1 MFGASS
7 TSGNGLF
14 GNTQSKPAFGSSSS
28 TGNLNTGSGFLFG
41 SNNNAASGNNT
52 GGSTGFGGFGT
63 QGNNNASG
71 TNTSGGLFGS
81 SSNTNQ
87 NNASQNTLNLFG
99 QNKPASGGL
108 FGGST
113 ASNTGTSGGG
123 LFGSSNNTATSTNQT
138 STSGGGG
145 LFGSSST
152 SGNTGGGL
160 FGKPATSTGTGGGLF
175 GGSTTGT
182 QNNTNPSGGGGL
194 FGSSNTSNTTGGSL
208 FGKPSTSAA
217 PTLSGGL
224 FGNTNQQ
231 STQPS
236 GGLFG
241 SSNQQNTQQ
250 SGGLFGQST
259 NQSTQQNVQQNNQ
272 QSNTGSGLFGGSTV
286 NNAQPSFSW
295 SSQQQQ
301 KPQQSSVLNLPTLS
315 NSLSSNPQSSSS
327 TSSTYTPPINDQLI
341 KLKEQWDP
349 NSPKCALKTH
359 FYNKFSQEEI
369 NALMQQPRP
378 SNEPPDDWDN
388 AMSERPSTQH
398 YPVKIT
404 SFSDVSQR
412 IETQLDHI
420 AKARILLNNI
430 NEKQT
435 QLSSK
440 HDLDNITRIL
450 KARAKHTKLSR
461 RLLRLATVLAI
472 LKLKGY
478 PLLPEEEEISKQ
490 FQTLNTK
497 LSDPTGPVG
506 KLSDLYARLAI
517 LKGRS
522 EDISSQLESSIG
534 NIHVALNDVMG
545 SNEGTHVGVQES
557 SNQIDQIVNKLTKL
571 LYKQQVGLS
580 YLNEL
585 LQKDMDTVD
594 KRLAAQN

>member
-1 MFGASS
+1 
-7 TSGNGLF
+7 
-14 GNTQSKPAFGSSSS
+14 
-28 TGNLNTGSGFLFG
+28 
-41 SNNNAASGNNT
+41 
-52 GGSTGFGGFGT
+52 
-63 QGNNNASG
+63 
-71 TNTSGGLFGS
+71 
-81 SSNTNQ
+81 
-87 NNASQNTLNLFG
+87 
-99 QNKPASGGL
+99 
-108 FGGST
+108 
-113 ASNTGTSGGG
+113 
-123 LFGSSNNTATSTNQT
+123 
-138 STSGGGG
+138 
-145 LFGSSST
+145 
-152 SGNTGGGL
+152 
-160 FGKPATSTGTGGGLF
+160 
-175 GGSTTGT
+175 
-182 QNNTNPSGGGGL
+182 
-194 FGSSNTSNTTGGSL
+194 
-208 FGKPSTSAA
+208 
-217 PTLSGGL
+217 
-224 FGNTNQQ
+224 
-231 STQPS
+231 
-236 GGLFG
+236 
-241 SSNQQNTQQ
+241 
-250 SGGLFGQST
+250 
-259 NQSTQQNVQQNNQ
+259 
-272 QSNTGSGLFGGSTV
+272 SNTGSGLFGGSTV

-315 NSLSSNPQSSSS
+315 NSSSSNPQSSSS

-378 SNEPPDDWDN
+378 SNESPDDWDN